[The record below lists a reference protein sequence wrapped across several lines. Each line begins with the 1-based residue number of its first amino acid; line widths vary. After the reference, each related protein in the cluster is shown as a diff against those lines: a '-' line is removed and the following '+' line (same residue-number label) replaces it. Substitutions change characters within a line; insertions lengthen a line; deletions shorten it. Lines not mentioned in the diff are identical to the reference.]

1 MKRRHKI
8 TDIMKTIARPVTY
21 LPVLFCLITVCS
33 AAVPIVFSLLRQARI
48 FHFILSSAMQ
58 GAALA
63 YLLCLLVTCIPK
75 GKWRT
80 AASLAIGVPVA
91 LWAIV
96 EIGCISTV
104 GRPLDVDT
112 ATVMIETDTSETSS
126 FFSQYMTW
134 EACLK
139 ILAGIAFLAAI
150 IIGVSWLIKKFRTS
164 AWMATVTSV
173 AVGATM
179 IGGSIELY
187 RLIGFEKYDTLQE
200 VNNWYATGESENPML
215 IHGNYILYGNSLV
228 KGAYIAKIFGLESD
242 DMKRWVQVQRQIWDE
257 EICTTDTASADID
270 IALIIG
276 ESFIR
281 AHSSLYGYRL
291 NTNPRLRQEA
301 DSGRLAVFED
311 IITPANFTTIALRNI
326 LNLNNVSAGEK
337 WCEAAYLPLLMK
349 KGGWN
354 VYHYDNQ
361 TASRSSDVGIS
372 RMFYADII
380 CDKVLDDRNERMFPY
395 DGQFVE
401 AVGNRLKE
409 KGKPGRRFVIY
420 HLWGQHFDCRDRYEG
435 TPFFKESDITTQSP
449 WIGGRERQA
458 IADYNNATRY
468 NDSIVERI
476 IDDYRK
482 RKAVVIY
489 LSDHGEDSPEL
500 APVMA
505 RNVPRPD
512 DPAWIDRQFHIP
524 FMVWMS
530 DSFIETSPEKAEK
543 IRNAVG
549 RPWSTDN
556 LGQMILGLS
565 GLRTEYYRN
574 RLDILS
580 DSFTPYERTTASGY
594 PYDSISSHV
603 TK

>member
-1 MKRRHKI
+1 MKIRHRI
-8 TDIMKTIARPVTY
+8 TDIMRITARPVTEIP
-21 LPVLFCLITVCS
+21 LLFCLIAVCES
-33 AAVPIVFSLLRQARI
+33 AVPVVTSVLRHTRI
-48 FHFILSSAMQ
+48 LHFILSSAMQ
-58 GAALA
+58 GIALG
-63 YLLCLLVTCIPK
+63 YLLCLIIACFPK
-75 GKWRT
+75 GKWRNM
-80 AASLAIGVPVA
+80 ASLITVVPIA
-91 LWAIV
+91 LWTIL
-96 EIGCISTV
+96 EIGCVSTV

-112 ATVMIETDTSETSS
+112 ATVILETDTTETAS
-126 FFSQYMTW
+126 FFSQYLTW
-134 EACLK
+134 EACMKLFVSIGSITAI
-139 ILAGIAFLAAI
+139 ILGIARLI
-150 IIGVSWLIKKFRTS
+150 RIYRNTSWLPTIL
-164 AWMATVTSV
+164 TVIIAAFS
-173 AVGATM
+173 
-179 IGGSIELY
+179 IGGYSEFY
-187 RLIGFEKYDTLQE
+187 RLCSFHRLNTLQE
-200 VNNWYATGESENPML
+200 VNNWYAIGESENPML

-291 NTNPRLRQEA
+291 NTNPRLGQEA

-311 IITPANFTTIALRNI
+311 VITPANFTTIALRNI

-380 CDKVLDDRNERMFPY
+380 CDKVLDDRNERTFPY

-401 AVGNRLKE
+401 AVGNRLK
-409 KGKPGRRFVIY
+409 KKVKPGRRFVIY
-420 HLWGQHFDCRDRYEG
+420 HLWGQHFDSRDRYEG
-435 TPFFKESDITTQSP
+435 TPFFKESDITTQRP

-468 NDSIVERI
+468 NDSVVARI
-476 IDDYRK
+476 IDDYRD

-530 DSFIETSPEKAEK
+530 DSFIETYPEKAEK

-574 RLDILS
+574 SLDILS

-594 PYDSISSHV
+594 RYDSISSYV
-603 TK
+603 AK